1 MLSKDLENTLNL
13 LFKEC
18 SDNNDEFV
26 TIEHLLLVLTQ
37 EDSSRKVL
45 DHLSID
51 IDSLQKEIK
60 EYIKKNV
67 PKATDNK
74 EIQPTLAFQRVLQ
87 RAIFHVQS
95 SGKTEVNGE
104 NLLAAL
110 FSEKESY
117 AVYMLSRRNISRL
130 DVVEYISHGKNTA
143 VETEENVEES
153 PKESETHPEFLTN
166 LNNLAKDG
174 EIDPLIGRT
183 DTLSRLFQVLGRR
196 RKNNPILVGESGV
209 GKTAIAEG
217 LAKSIADGKAPEIF
231 KDYQVM
237 SLDVGSLVAGTK
249 YRGDFEKKMKSMMD
263 YLKKTQKIILFVDEI
278 HTIIGAGSASGGA
291 LDASNLLKPAL
302 ARGDI
307 KCIGATTYKE
317 YRQIFERNNSLSRRF
332 QKVQIDEPTTEE
344 AIQILEGLKNKFEHY
359 HGITYS
365 KEALKSAVELSNK
378 YLQDS
383 KLPDKA
389 IDLIDEA
396 GSQKKLSKSKGKIIR
411 KSDIESLI
419 SKITKIPAMQLN
431 ASSKENLN
439 NLEGNLKSVIFGQD
453 HAVDDVVSAVKT
465 SKAGIGNDDKPIC
478 SFLFTGPTGVG
489 KTELTKQLAFFLGI
503 EFVRLDMSEFME
515 KHSISKLIGSPP
527 GYVGYEQGGY
537 LTEEINKKP
546 HSVLLLDEIEKAHPD
561 IFNILLQILD
571 YGNLTDSN
579 GRNINFKNTII
590 VMTSNT
596 GAVEA
601 EGESVGFIEQGS
613 EDKFEKAVSKAFA
626 PEFRNRLDGIINFNS
641 LSNNNLESVVKK
653 LIIEVEAK
661 LNEKGIDI
669 EFNDDVIKLVL
680 EEGFDAKLG
689 ARPLS
694 RAVDKLIKKPIS
706 TMLIE
711 DSIKR
716 GSSVQLTVKSGK
728 IILKTV
734 NRKEKIT

>member
-45 DHLSID
+45 DHLSVD

-130 DVVEYISHGKNTA
+130 DVVEYISHGKNIA
-143 VETEENVEES
+143 VETEDNVEES

-209 GKTAIAEG
+209 GKTAVAEG

-332 QKVQIDEPTTEE
+332 QKIQIDEPTTEE

-626 PEFRNRLDGIINFNS
+626 PEFRNRLDGITNFNS

-680 EEGFDAKLG
+680 EEGFDSKLG

>member
-1 MLSKDLENTLNL
+1 
-13 LFKEC
+13 
-18 SDNNDEFV
+18 
-26 TIEHLLLVLTQ
+26 LLVLTQ
-37 EDSSRKVL
+37 EDSSRKVF
-45 DHLSID
+45 DHLSVD
-51 IDSLQKEIK
+51 VESLQKEIK

-67 PKATDNK
+67 PKATENK

-130 DVVEYISHGKNTA
+130 DVVEYISHGKNIA
-143 VETEENVEES
+143 VETEESIEET
-153 PKESETHPEFLTN
+153 PKENESHPEFLTN

-174 EIDPLIGRT
+174 DIDPLIGRT
-183 DTLSRLFQVLGRR
+183 DTLDRLFQVLGRR

-217 LAKSIADGKAPEIF
+217 LAKAIAEGKAPEIF
-231 KDYQVM
+231 KDHQVM

-249 YRGDFEKKMKSMMD
+249 YRGDFEKKMKSLMD
-263 YLKKTQKIILFVDEI
+263 YLKKTDKLILFVDEI

-302 ARGDI
+302 ARGEI

-332 QKVQIDEPTTEE
+332 QKVQIEEPSTDE
-344 AIQILEGLKNKFEHY
+344 AIQILEGLKKKFEHY

-396 GSQKKLSKSKGKIIR
+396 GSQKKLSKAKGKIIR
-411 KSDIESLI
+411 KSDIETLI

-431 ASSKENLN
+431 ASNKENLN
-439 NLEGNLKSVIFGQD
+439 NLENNLKSVIFGQD
-453 HAVDDVVSAVKT
+453 HAVNDVVSAVKT
-465 SKAGIGNDDKPIC
+465 SKAGIGNDEKPIC

-489 KTELTKQLAFFLGI
+489 KTELTKQLAYFLGI

-571 YGNLTDSN
+571 YGNLADSN
-579 GRNINFKNTII
+579 GRKINFKNTII

-596 GAVEA
+596 GAIEA

-613 EDKFEKAVSKAFA
+613 EDKFDKAVSKAFT
-626 PEFRNRLDGIINFNS
+626 PEFRNRLDGIVNFNS
-641 LSNNNLESVVKK
+641 LSNTNLESVVQK
-653 LIIEVEAK
+653 LIIDVEAK

-680 EEGFDAKLG
+680 DEGYDPKLG

-694 RAVDKLIKKPIS
+694 RAVDRLIKKPLS
-706 TMLIE
+706 SMLIE
-711 DSIKR
+711 DKIKR
-716 GSSVQLTVKSGK
+716 GSSVKLTVVKGA
-728 IILKTV
+728 INLKV
-734 NRKEKIT
+734 VGAKEKIT

>member
-51 IDSLQKEIK
+51 IESLQKEIK

-67 PKATDNK
+67 PKATENK

-143 VETEENVEES
+143 VETEENVDEA

-249 YRGDFEKKMKSMMD
+249 YRGDFEKKMKSLMD

-411 KSDIESLI
+411 KSDIENLI
-419 SKITKIPAMQLN
+419 SKITKIPTMQLN

-453 HAVDDVVSAVKT
+453 HAVGDVVSAIKT
-465 SKAGIGNDDKPIC
+465 SKAGFGYDEKPIC

-571 YGNLTDSN
+571 YGNLADSN

-601 EGESVGFIEQGS
+601 DGESVGFIEQGT
-613 EDKFEKAVSKAFA
+613 EDKFEKAVSKAFT
-626 PEFRNRLDGIINFNS
+626 PEFRNRLDGIVNFNS
-641 LSNNNLESVVKK
+641 LSSNNLESVVKK

-680 EEGFDAKLG
+680 DEGYDSKLG

-716 GSSVQLTVKSGK
+716 GSSVQLTVKGGK
-728 IILKTV
+728 ISLKTT

>member
-1 MLSKDLENTLNL
+1 MLSKDLENTLNS

-26 TIEHLLLVLTQ
+26 TIEHLLLVLTK
-37 EDSSRKVL
+37 EDSSRRVF

-51 IDSLQKEIK
+51 IESLQKEIK

-67 PKATDNK
+67 PKSVEKK

-95 SGKTEVNGE
+95 SGKSEVNGE

-143 VETEENVEES
+143 VETEESVEEA
-153 PKESETHPEFLTN
+153 PKEKESHPEFLTN

-183 DTLSRLFQVLGRR
+183 DTLARLFQVLGRR

-217 LAKSIADGKAPEIF
+217 LAKAISDGKAPEIF
-231 KDYQVM
+231 NEYQVM

-263 YLKKTQKIILFVDEI
+263 YLKKSEKIILFVDEI

-332 QKVQIDEPTTEE
+332 QKVQIEEPSIDQAVE
-344 AIQILEGLKNKFEHY
+344 ILEGLKNKFEDY

-396 GSQKKLSKSKGKIIR
+396 GSQKKLSKTRGKTIR
-411 KSDIESLI
+411 KSDIEALI
-419 SKITKIPAMQLN
+419 SKITKIPTMQLN

-439 NLEGNLKSVIFGQD
+439 SLEGKLKSVIFGQD
-453 HAVDDVVSAVKT
+453 HAINDVVSAVKT
-465 SKAGIGNDDKPIC
+465 SKAGIGNDEKPIC

-503 EFVRLDMSEFME
+503 EFIRLDMSEFME

-537 LTEEINKKP
+537 LTEEVNKKP

-571 YGNLTDSN
+571 YGNLADSN
-579 GRNINFKNTII
+579 GRSINFKNTII

-601 EGESVGFIEQGS
+601 DGESVGFIEQGT
-613 EDKFEKAVSKAFA
+613 EDKFEKAVSKAFT
-626 PEFRNRLDGIINFNS
+626 PEFRNRLDGIINFNN
-641 LSNNNLESVVKK
+641 LSNQNLESVVEK
-653 LIIEVEAK
+653 LIIDVEAK

-669 EFNDDVIKLVL
+669 DFDSDVVKLIL
-680 EEGFDAKLG
+680 EQGYDPKLG

-694 RAVDKLIKKPIS
+694 RAVDKLVKKPIS
-706 TMLIE
+706 AMLIE
-711 DSIKR
+711 DKIKR
-716 GSSVQLTVKSGK
+716 GSSVKLSVKDKK
-728 IILKTV
+728 IVVKAS
-734 NRKEKIT
+734 NSKEKIT

>member
-1 MLSKDLENTLNL
+1 MLSKDLENTLNS

-26 TIEHLLLVLTQ
+26 TIEHLLLVLTK
-37 EDSSRKVL
+37 EDSSRRVF
-45 DHLSID
+45 DHLSVD
-51 IDSLQKEIK
+51 IESLQKEIK

-67 PKATDNK
+67 PKSVDKK

-143 VETEENVEES
+143 VETVESIEES
-153 PKESETHPEFLTN
+153 PKEKETHPEFLTN

-183 DTLSRLFQVLGRR
+183 DILERLFQVLGRR

-217 LAKSIADGKAPEIF
+217 LSKVIADGKAPEIF
-231 KDYQVM
+231 NEYQVM

-263 YLKKTQKIILFVDEI
+263 YLKKSEKIILFVDEI

-307 KCIGATTYKE
+307 RCIGATTYKE

-332 QKVQIDEPTTEE
+332 QKVQIEEPSIDQAVE
-344 AIQILEGLKNKFEHY
+344 ILAGLKNKFEDY

-396 GSQKKLSKSKGKIIR
+396 GSQKKLSKAKGKIIR
-411 KSDIESLI
+411 KSDIEALI
-419 SKITKIPAMQLN
+419 SKITKIPTMQLN

-439 NLEGNLKSVIFGQD
+439 SLEGNLRSVIFGQD
-453 HAVDDVVSAVKT
+453 HAINDVVSAVKT
-465 SKAGIGNDDKPIC
+465 SKAGIGNDEKPIC

-537 LTEEINKKP
+537 LTEEVNKKP

-561 IFNILLQILD
+561 IFNILLQIFD

-579 GRNINFKNTII
+579 GRSINFKNTII

-601 EGESVGFIEQGS
+601 DGESVGFIEQGTD
-613 EDKFEKAVSKAFA
+613 DKFEKAVSKAFT
-626 PEFRNRLDGIINFNS
+626 PEFRNRLDGIINFNN
-641 LSNNNLESVVKK
+641 LSNQNLESVVEK
-653 LIIEVEAK
+653 LIIDVEAK

-669 EFNDDVIKLVL
+669 DFNSDVVKLIL
-680 EEGFDAKLG
+680 EQGYDPKLG

-694 RAVDKLIKKPIS
+694 RAVDKLVKKPIS

-711 DSIKR
+711 DKIKR
-716 GSSVQLTVKSGK
+716 GSSVQLSVKSKK
-728 IILKTV
+728 IVVKAS
-734 NRKEKIT
+734 NSKEKIT